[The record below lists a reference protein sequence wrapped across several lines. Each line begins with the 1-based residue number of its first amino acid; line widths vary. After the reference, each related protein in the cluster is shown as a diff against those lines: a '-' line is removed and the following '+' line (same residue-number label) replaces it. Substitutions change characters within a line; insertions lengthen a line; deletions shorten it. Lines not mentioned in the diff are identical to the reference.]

1 MKDERLDEII
11 GSLPRVRVSDDFTA
25 RVLARIDEHPA
36 RRHGFPWMAAAAI
49 ALCVLIA
56 GIASQHFVEKKQR
69 EEQLQA
75 ARVEQA
81 EIERELREV
90 KRLSART
97 SPVVYLGST
106 MDADY
111 LVDLRQLHATDP
123 PVEPVSLAPPN
134 MY

>member
-1 MKDERLDEII
+1 MKDERLDELI
-11 GSLPRVRVSDDFTA
+11 GSLPRAQVSDDFTA
-25 RVLARIDEHPA
+25 RVLARIGEQSES
-36 RRHGFPWMAAAAI
+36 RYGFPWMAAAAVI
-49 ALCVLIA
+49 IVVLIA
-56 GIASQHFVEKKQR
+56 GLAGQHFVEKKQR

-90 KRLSART
+90 KRLSAQT

-106 MDADY
+106 VDADY
-111 LVDLRQLHATDP
+111 LVDLRQLHATEP